1 MACVHLTNIVLFSL
15 KIYLFRVVRCL
26 QMKGKCK
33 LMHIAASLER
43 EKCIITR
50 TTVWKLCLSR
60 DLSKA
65 GKRHLL
71 LLQQVHG
78 SSDDSGTTTES
89 SQEPYWWE
97 QLVWASPVSG
107 RLCIVLCNSK
117 LQCLP
122 KSLPTPLF
130 TRCCWAVRFWAEGR
144 WLEVQ
149 HMEWLWRKIGKRK
162 SHPSLTSSLST
173 SSSTSNTWTA
183 SLSGLDTLLYGER
196 IRISMEIVK

>member
-1 MACVHLTNIVLFSL
+1 
-15 KIYLFRVVRCL
+15 
-26 QMKGKCK
+26 MKGKCK

-97 QLVWASPVSG
+97 QLV
-107 RLCIVLCNSK
+107 
-117 LQCLP
+117 
-122 KSLPTPLF
+122 
-130 TRCCWAVRFWAEGR
+130 
-144 WLEVQ
+144 
-149 HMEWLWRKIGKRK
+149 
-162 SHPSLTSSLST
+162 
-173 SSSTSNTWTA
+173 
-183 SLSGLDTLLYGER
+183 
-196 IRISMEIVK
+196 